1 MRLQKKVF
9 SGPEAAVS
17 PAEQILAST
26 YTVLEACQNGEPLPK
41 RSNSDAGALLHNIL
55 LCISRHRASMDFLLD
70 TFRTGKLRP
79 RSRRVFWWALAEL
92 LWRNGLPPPVIVDT
106 ATEYIKRRHSP
117 AEAAFGN
124 ALLRKIVALQEQ
136 GQLAELLASAPAA
149 VQLELPAVLYQRW
162 QKMLPGPALTE
173 LAAILQQPAEV
184 ILRARHNAP
193 REVPAGLQEL
203 PPVPWAADCRL
214 FRLQGA
220 NLSEI
225 MRPGGGF
232 YVQDPSTLLAPAM
245 LAVKP
250 GETVGDL
257 CCAPGGKALLLAESL
272 AGQGRL
278 FCRDRSAARLRR
290 VRENLCSWNNVD
302 IAPGDALRPD
312 LPPGSLDALLL
323 DVPCSNTGVVR
334 RRPDVRWSFTEN
346 KLRELVQLQEQI
358 LAATAPLVRPG
369 GRLVYSTCS
378 LEPEENTRQ
387 VQTFLLH
394 QPGFILLQEQ
404 QLLPTSEHDGAYAA
418 LLQRT

>member
-1 MRLQKKVF
+1 
-9 SGPEAAVS
+9 
-17 PAEQILAST
+17 
-26 YTVLEACQNGEPLPK
+26 
-41 RSNSDAGALLHNIL
+41 
-55 LCISRHRASMDFLLD
+55 MDFLLD
-70 TFRTGKLRP
+70 SFRTGKLRP

-92 LWRNGLPPPVIVDT
+92 LWLNGLPLPVIVDT

-117 AEAAFGN
+117 AEAGFSN
-124 ALLRKIVALQEQ
+124 AILRKIAALQEQ
-136 GQLAELLASAPAA
+136 GQLTGLLASAPAA
-149 VQLELPAVLYQRW
+149 VQLELPSVLYQRW
-162 QKMLPGPALTE
+162 QKIFPAPVLVE
-173 LAAILQQPAEV
+173 MAAVLQQPAEV

-193 REVPAGLQEL
+193 REIPAGLQEL
-203 PPVPWAADCRL
+203 SPVPWAADYRL

-220 NLSEI
+220 SLSET

-245 LAVKP
+245 LAVQP

-257 CCAPGGKALLLAESL
+257 CCAPGGKALLLAECL

-278 FCRDRSAARLRR
+278 LCRDRSAVRLSR
-290 VRENLCSWNNVD
+290 VRENLCSWDNVE

-312 LPPGSLDALLL
+312 LPPDSLDALLL
-323 DVPCSNTGVVR
+323 DVPCSNTGVIR
-334 RRPDVRWSFTEN
+334 RRPDVRWSFSEN

-358 LAATAPLVRPG
+358 LAAAALLVRPG

-387 VQTFLLH
+387 VQTFLLY
-394 QPGFILLQEQ
+394 QPGFILLKEQ

-418 LLQRT
+418 LLQRTEPPGT